1 MCGRFTVLDVLAHRV
16 LAVAR
21 AVVNVK
27 LLGPLRAFEIM
38 TLAGNG
44 KDGNGQQQEGECFH
58 RAASIATRQRK
69 ATPGKRKFASPE
81 PAGNGAGCAFVGAVA
96 A

>member
-1 MCGRFTVLDVLAHRV
+1 MRGRFPVLHVLAHRV
-16 LAVAR
+16 LAVTR
-21 AVVNVK
+21 AVVDVK

-58 RAASIATRQRK
+58 RAASIATRHRK

-81 PAGNGAGCAFVGAVA
+81 PAGDGPGSAFVSAVA